1 MRAATTAIACTPRTL
16 CGRGQQQNVPIFSRW
31 VGFLAY
37 ILGLP
42 NNHLRGR
49 TEPQLRDL
57 LTTIRRVTVLFIF
70 LGDWSNQVPTATGNQ
85 VHTAACM
92 VFQFA
97 VDGMFFSSMWM
108 GSDPWLGCSYV
119 VSWMKSMSLWRMC
132 AFKVAIESNWTL
144 LWNRVFPPSERLA
157 SQVTATWQSDNRAT
171 MDLRPQQI
179 SPGHRHKQK
188 TRFVFIP
195 STCFFIC
202 KCVPC

>member
-1 MRAATTAIACTPRTL
+1 MRAATTAIACTPRAL
-16 CGRGQQQNVPIFSRW
+16 CGHGQQQNAPIFSRW

-57 LTTIRRVTVLFIF
+57 RTTIRRVTVLFIF

-108 GSDPWLGCSYV
+108 GSNPWLGCSYV
-119 VSWMKSMSLWRMC
+119 VSWMKSMLPLHSDVHHISTNLFDYVPFWKINLRNLYYYVIWQQFFFQFTSSVQCQFC
-132 AFKVAIESNWTL
+132 AYSVECQVSHWTIL
-144 LWNRVFPPSERLA
+144 IR
-157 SQVTATWQSDNRAT
+157 SQC
-171 MDLRPQQI
+171 I
-179 SPGHRHKQK
+179 SSVLDISCSRK
-188 TRFVFIP
+188 
-195 STCFFIC
+195 
-202 KCVPC
+202 